1 MPKNNHRRIS
11 SAVSELSELW
21 GISWTLNGGV
31 ALWFA
36 NRRRLFTDDTSYLLK
51 AEIPKE
57 RVAGVFNGAETEVL
71 LFNLDGIELLSQI
84 DVTDELDSEEY
95 KQKQKAKQETRNRH
109 VAA

>member
-1 MPKNNHRRIS
+1 M
-11 SAVSELSELW
+11 L
-21 GISWTLNGGV
+21 T
-31 ALWFA
+31 
-36 NRRRLFTDDTSYLLK
+36 

-71 LFNLDGIELLSQI
+71 LFNLDGIEFLSQI

-95 KQKQKAKQETRNRH
+95 KQEQKAKQETRNRH